1 MRHRIVALM
10 IPVLALFLAWGLVA
24 FAAVPVHGVFRS
36 TPSVEVTSDGPSP
49 ADVTPPH
56 RAVTDAAPVPTL
68 TPIPQIEA
76 MLGQV
81 VSGTLYQ
88 YVGDLSGAWPV
99 TVGGEAYTLTTRYTY
114 SGEPVL
120 KATQFVSEH
129 LAALGLEVE
138 VHYWRPDRPPNV
150 VGELRGERQPEEIV
164 ILSAHLDSWSGQ
176 PMVLAPGADDNASGV
191 ATVLLAADILSQYR
205 WNCTLRFS
213 LWTGEEQGLLGSNAY
228 AQRASDNGEQIVGV
242 LNLDMIGWDGMAG
255 PDMDL
260 HANQADVP
268 ASMQLAEL
276 FAEVVEAYNVNLQPE
291 IIPAGIGRSD
301 HVSFWSHGY
310 AAILG
315 IEDYAPDGHDFNPY
329 YHTTQDLL
337 QHLDMDYFTEFATAS
352 VGTFA
357 HMGGLLL
364 PGPLDR
370 QILLPLVMRE
380 G

>member
-1 MRHRIVALM
+1 MRHRIVGLVV
-10 IPVLALFLAWGLVA
+10 PVLALFLAWGLVT
-24 FAAVPVHGVFRS
+24 FAAVPVNGMFSSAPFLEIAGEEPRR
-36 TPSVEVTSDGPSP
+36 
-49 ADVTPPH
+49 ADVRPPH
-56 RAVTDAAPVPTL
+56 RAVSNATPVPTL
-68 TPIPQIEA
+68 TPMPQIEA

-81 VSGTLYQ
+81 VSTTLYQ
-88 YVGDLSGAWPV
+88 YVGDLSGVWPV

-138 VHYWRPDRPPNV
+138 YHYWKLDLPPNV
-150 VGELRGERQPEEIV
+150 IGELRGERQPEEIV
-164 ILSAHLDSWSGQ
+164 ILSAHLDSLSGQ
-176 PMVLAPGADDNASGV
+176 PSALAPGADDNASGV

-205 WNCTLRFS
+205 WDCTLRFA
-213 LWTGEEQGLLGSNAY
+213 LWTGEEQGLRGSKAY

-260 HANQADVP
+260 HASQADVP
-268 ASMQLAEL
+268 ASMGLAEL
-276 FAEVVEAYNVNLQPE
+276 FADVVEVYDVNLHPE
-291 IIPAGIGRSD
+291 IIPDGIGRSD
-301 HVSFWSHGY
+301 HASFWSQGY

-337 QHLDMDYFTEFATAS
+337 EHLNMDYFTEFATAS

-357 HMGGLLL
+357 HLGGLLL
-364 PGPLDR
+364 PEPLDH
-370 QILLPLVMRE
+370 QILLPVVMRE
-380 G
+380 S